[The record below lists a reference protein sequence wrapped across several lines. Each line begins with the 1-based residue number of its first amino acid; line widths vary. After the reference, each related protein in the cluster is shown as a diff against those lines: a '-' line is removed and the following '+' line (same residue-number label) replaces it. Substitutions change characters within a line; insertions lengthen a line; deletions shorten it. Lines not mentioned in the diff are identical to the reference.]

1 MEQRMLPPAAPSTSC
16 VCPLAGRPHLVEPG
30 RGVVVAAGPTLWP
43 ARGVAE
49 PTPPR
54 NTRARSW
61 ALPRSLRR
69 RCRRLGAAASTRAGP
84 ATSAQPSAAAT
95 RCPGRRQG
103 PAGRMR
109 HCSRRGRA
117 VPARTMAHRRP
128 VGLEATMGDPGCPV
142 TTSMSTRGR
151 GGVETTQ
158 IVRARCLL
166 CSSCLV
172 GCITCILNELLG
184 NRDA

>member
-1 MEQRMLPPAAPSTSC
+1 MEQRTLWPAAPSTSC
-16 VCPLAGRPHLVEPG
+16 ACPLAGRPHPAELG
-30 RGVVVAAGPTLWP
+30 RGAVAAAGPTLWP
-43 ARGVAE
+43 ACGVAE

-54 NTRARSW
+54 NTRACSR

-69 RCRRLGAAASTRAGP
+69 CRRLGTAASTRAGP

-103 PAGRMR
+103 PAGRTR

-142 TTSMSTRGR
+142 TASMSTRGR

>member
-1 MEQRMLPPAAPSTSC
+1 MMEQRMLRPATPSTSC
-16 VCPLAGRPHLVEPG
+16 ACPLVGRPHPAEPG
-30 RGVVVAAGPTLWP
+30 RGAVAAAG
-43 ARGVAE
+43 

-54 NTRARSW
+54 NTRARSR

-69 RCRRLGAAASTRAGP
+69 CRRLGAVASTRAGP

-103 PAGRMR
+103 PAGRTQ

-142 TTSMSTRGR
+142 TASMSTRGR

-172 GCITCILNELLG
+172 GCNNLYSERTT
-184 NRDA
+184 RK